1 MRKQTAEKLR
11 KRGGFTEEFLQRA
24 QEIKS
29 KHCGKYRI
37 IIYEERG
44 EIERIFFDTPK
55 ELDRVIDVYKEMSN
69 AIHCSIYAY
78 GVSGV
83 LDKEML
89 NINSIPYVIAEHER
103 SMYKHDEY
111 GYGNGCNQV
120 CEFCFYHGVHP
131 DPNVPEYICNNP
143 RMKGEKEMRELN
155 TTMCSGNY
163 LNFYDDLARFDIFII
178 FNEANDAPIKAER
191 IALQY
196 MITEKIEEMFIRK
209 EQDKTVV
216 KNEIIVLIKESE
228 FNCVEAGVQ
237 VLIESWFPEEVYK

>member
-11 KRGGFTEEFLQRA
+11 KRGGFTEEFLRRA

-29 KHCGKYRI
+29 KHYGKYLI
-37 IIYEERG
+37 TISEERG
-44 EIERIFFDTPK
+44 EIEHIYFDTPK
-55 ELDRVIDVYKEMSN
+55 ELDRIIEAYAEIAN
-69 AIHCSIYAY
+69 IIHCDIKS
-78 GVSGV
+78 SGAIA
-83 LDKEML
+83 LYEKKL
-89 NINSIPYVIAEHER
+89 NIYRVAYIIAEYER
-103 SMYKHDEY
+103 SRYEKDEY

-209 EQDKTVV
+209 EKDKMVV
-216 KNEIIVLIKESE
+216 KNEIIGLIKESE

-237 VLIESWFPEEVYK
+237 VLIESWFPEEV